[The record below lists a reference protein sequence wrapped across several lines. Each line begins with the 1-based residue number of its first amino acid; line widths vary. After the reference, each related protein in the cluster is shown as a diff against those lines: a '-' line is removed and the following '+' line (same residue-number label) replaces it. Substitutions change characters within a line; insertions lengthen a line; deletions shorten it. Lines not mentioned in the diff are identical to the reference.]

1 MTTPTTQFNLP
12 SLDSAYNFSAIPQQY
27 LVPSPPSPHSP
38 QQVTVTA
45 ATLASYVQAYN
56 SPPQQQQEVYSPQ
69 HSIHTADLYA
79 TAYPSP
85 RVDDSS
91 NNGVMMADSSPS
103 SSPPAFAGDNKPVIN
118 GSDGYPSNSAYNTAP
133 YPSTSTPSSF
143 VSNESSS
150 TNSSPEQWS
159 NGTAPFPFG
168 SYTKQHPKGFDER
181 AIDPAFFT
189 DPSMIK
195 PSGPNTA
202 NPIAYYPGTVGY
214 DRTGIPQHPA
224 NYHTPQEY
232 PVMAGRYTNGTIT
245 VMPTVNGNGTSKS
258 QPQQN
263 PPRPPPVPAPQAMM
277 TTFSSKTVSSTP
289 KRYKCN
295 ICQKRFTRPSS
306 LQTHTY
312 SHTGEKPFKCPVEG
326 CGRHFSV

>member
-12 SLDSAYNFSAIPQQY
+12 SLDSAYNFSAIQQQY

-45 ATLASYVQAYN
+45 AALASYVQAYN

-69 HSIHTADLYA
+69 HSIHTTDLYA

-91 NNGVMMADSSPS
+91 NNSVMMADSSPS
-103 SSPPAFAGDNKPVIN
+103 SSPPSFAGDNKPVIN
-118 GSDGYPSNSAYNTAP
+118 GGDDLSLSPLFILLNIIIKSCLTRPLTRRPQPRRFLMVCNDYKILMLMLFLLSHDTKILNLSV
-133 YPSTSTPSSF
+133 SS
-143 VSNESSS
+143 ESSS
-150 TNSSPEQWS
+150 ANSSPEQWS

-168 SYTKQHPKGFDER
+168 SYTKQQPKGFDER

-202 NPIAYYPGTVGY
+202 TPIAYYPPVSY
-214 DRTGIPQHPA
+214 DRTGIPHHPA
-224 NYHTPQEY
+224 NYPTPQDY
-232 PVMAGRYTNGTIT
+232 PVMAGRYNNGTIT
-245 VMPTVNGNGTSKS
+245 VMPSVNGNGTSSKS
-258 QPQQN
+258 QSQQN

-289 KRYKCN
+289 KRY
-295 ICQKRFTRPSS
+295 
-306 LQTHTY
+306 
-312 SHTGEKPFKCPVEG
+312 
-326 CGRHFSV
+326 